1 MNKIVILALAAT
13 AALAF
18 SPASAKD
25 YRDNKL
31 EISRRSEVARKV
43 WVEKVAMMS
52 PEVRAELAE
61 SLLRGQK

>member
-1 MNKIVILALAAT
+1 MNKIVILALATT

-18 SPASAKD
+18 SSASAKD

-31 EISRRSEVARKV
+31 EISRRSEVARKI
-43 WVEKVAMMS
+43 WVEKVATMS